1 MWIWLH
7 YSHEEFKLKIKLS
20 NPNIFPCRLQKVF
33 TTSCFFR
40 TCLKFLM
47 EHILL
52 FLSHIFILFLT
63 LIWVG
68 FLRVHF
74 EVDGGSVVGWCVCV
88 CVCVRV
94 CVSAC
99 RRGEGR
105 GVGVG
110 YNNPRLK
117 LVRIMPGTCNLV
129 RNYLHICSF
138 GIYTF

>member
-1 MWIWLH
+1 
-7 YSHEEFKLKIKLS
+7 
-20 NPNIFPCRLQKVF
+20 
-33 TTSCFFR
+33 
-40 TCLKFLM
+40 M

-52 FLSHIFILFLT
+52 FLSHIFILFST

-88 CVCVRV
+88 CVCVCVCISVRVCV

-110 YNNPRLK
+110 
-117 LVRIMPGTCNLV
+117 
-129 RNYLHICSF
+129 
-138 GIYTF
+138 